1 MLELLDSIYEEVVMA
16 IALGTGAAVVTY
28 FKKVQKSS
36 ATNKINH
43 TTLQNKLCEHI
54 LCNNNRHIKNS

>member
-28 FKKVQKSS
+28 FKKVQ
-36 ATNKINH
+36 
-43 TTLQNKLCEHI
+43 
-54 LCNNNRHIKNS
+54 